1 MAWRAV
7 VSMQYAVLHPARTS
21 RVRPAL
27 VERLLKRGPE
37 ERARAALRN
46 HGFVGTRR
54 DAWMEMDGMGCGI
67 TGPHVLI
74 LHEDDRDAG
83 APCVGEEGLQGVEE
97 GRAVSGRGVGV
108 FDKAYLCVDD
118 DDESL

>member
-7 VSMQYAVLHPARTS
+7 VSMQYSVLHPARTS
-21 RVRPAL
+21 RVAPRSWSVCSSVVRKNAL
-27 VERLLKRGPE
+27 VPPFGITASSGRG
-37 ERARAALRN
+37 A
-46 HGFVGTRR
+46 R
-54 DAWMEMDGMGCGI
+54 DAWMDGMECGI

-83 APCVGEEGLQGVEE
+83 APCVGEEDFQGVEE
-97 GRAVSGRGVGV
+97 SRAVSERGVGV

-118 DDESL
+118 DESL